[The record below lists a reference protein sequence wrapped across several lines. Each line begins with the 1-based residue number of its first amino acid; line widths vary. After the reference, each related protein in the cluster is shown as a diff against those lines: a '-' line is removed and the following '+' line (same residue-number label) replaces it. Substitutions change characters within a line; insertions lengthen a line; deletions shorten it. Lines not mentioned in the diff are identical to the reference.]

1 MPFGMKISQATFQRL
16 MNKNISGLE
25 GCECYVDDVI
35 ICSDWQLE
43 RSIFQKVL
51 GAKSTIDLA
60 TSELCHSI
68 VE

>member
-35 ICSDWQLE
+35 ICSDSWEEAFFKRVLE
-43 RSIFQKVL
+43 
-51 GAKSTIDLA
+51 AKSTIDLVK
-60 TSELCHSI
+60 SELCHAI

>member
-35 ICSDWQLE
+35 ICSDSWE
-43 RSIFQKVL
+43 EAFFKR
-51 GAKSTIDLA
+51 STIDLIK
-60 TSELCHSI
+60 SELCHAI